1 MRRVME
7 LPHILVSVARG
18 WDDSHVELER
28 HGEDPSVLVSLQ
40 ATGGNKAL
48 GIEDG
53 SCNPESL
60 GPVALL
66 RFK

>member
-1 MRRVME
+1 ME
-7 LPHILVSVARG
+7 LPHIFISMARG

-40 ATGGNKAL
+40 TTGRNEAL
-48 GIEDG
+48 GIEDRP
-53 SCNPESL
+53 CNPKSL

-66 RFK
+66 RFE